1 MSSKL
6 KLLTAAAG
14 LAFAAQVGAQ
24 VTFYEHD
31 NYAGRAFKTQ
41 REVIDL
47 TRYGFNDLA
56 SSVVVSSDLW
66 EFCEDQNFGGRCVI
80 LRRGNYLS
88 LAAMGLND
96 RVTSARAISAKANYD
111 DERYGPAP
119 VSTYDARRR
128 NNERLFEAE
137 VTSVRAVMG
146 QPQQRCWVEQQQ
158 VAQDNSYSSNANVP
172 GALVGAL
179 IGGVLGHQVGGGRG
193 RDLATVGGVVA
204 GGVVG
209 SQVGGNSQQART
221 HEVQRCRT
229 EAGNGDG
236 RPEYWDV
243 TYSFRGQ
250 EHQMQMNSP
259 PGRTVIVNRRGEPRT

>member
-6 KLLTAAAG
+6 KLLAAIAA
-14 LAFAAQVGAQ
+14 LAVAAQAGAQ

-31 NYAGRAFKTQ
+31 NYAGRTFKTQ
-41 REVIDL
+41 RNVNNL
-47 TRYGFNDLA
+47 ARFGFNDLA
-56 SSVVVSSDLW
+56 SSVVVGSERW
-66 EFCEDQNFGGRCVI
+66 EFCENQDFGGRCVI

-88 LAAMGLND
+88 LSAMGLND
-96 RVTSARAISAKANYD
+96 RVTSARAVSAKANYD

-128 NNERLFEAE
+128 NNERLYEAD

-158 VAQDNSYSSNANVP
+158 VEQEGSNANVP
-172 GALVGAL
+172 GALMGAL

-209 SQVGGNSQQART
+209 SRIGGNSRQART
-221 HEVQRCRT
+221 QEVQRCRE
-229 EAGNGDG
+229 EAGNG
-236 RPEYWDV
+236 RPAYWDV
-243 TYSFRGQ
+243 AYSFRGRD
-250 EHQMQMNSP
+250 HHMQMSSP
-259 PGRTVIVNRRGEPRT
+259 PGKTVTVNRQGEPRT